1 MDTKEVALLSVIIAC
16 VDDGENVRRKR
27 KRKIWT
33 KPWLLKR
40 NELGFY
46 NNLLAEFRLE
56 DEDWYKNYL
65 RMSANDFDE
74 LLSLVNDDLVKQN
87 THLRDSIPAA
97 IKLALTIRYLATGI
111 SFTELQYQYRVHKST
126 ISIFVPKVCEAIYQ
140 NLREKYMKVRILLYI
155 TAHCQGDLSNVQK

>member
-1 MDTKEVALLSVIIAC
+1 ML
-16 VDDGENVRRKR
+16 R
-27 KRKIWT
+27 
-33 KPWLLKR
+33 R

-56 DEDWYKNYL
+56 DEDCYKNYL

-74 LLSLVNDDLVKQN
+74 LLALVNEDLIQQN

-97 IKLALTIRYLATGI
+97 IKLSLTIRYLATGM
-111 SFTELQYQYRVHKST
+111 SFTELQYQYRVHQST

-140 NLREKYMKVRILLYI
+140 NLREKYMKVRIFDYILLFLVKV
-155 TAHCQGDLSNVQK
+155 T